1 MKKIVH
7 IIVATVMALC
17 ATVAH
22 AAYPERAA
30 RIIVP
35 FPPGGPTDVQARLI
49 AQRLSDR
56 LGETFIVE
64 NRPGA
69 GGNIGTRAAAQSP
82 GDGYTLLFMTPAQVI
97 NMKFY
102 STPGYDL
109 KTDFAPIGLVSTAPA
124 LLLAHPSLG
133 ATSLADVIRLAKEKP
148 GEIAFAS
155 SGAGLSTH
163 LMMESFM
170 KHTDIQ
176 MIHVPYRGS
185 APALSG
191 LIAGDTSLLMDSVV
205 SGLPHVQSGALRAI
219 AVSSAERSP
228 VAPDIPTMRES
239 GLTDFAAITW
249 YGIMAPIKTPNDI
262 VLQLAAEI
270 DKILQEPDI
279 RKRFL
284 EMGTEPAKVD
294 PDAFAKFLDAEAE
307 RWLEVVQS
315 SGARMEE

>member
-1 MKKIVH
+1 MRKI
-7 IIVATVMALC
+7 IRVAAGLIMAAC
-17 ATVAH
+17 ASLAH
-22 AAYPERAA
+22 AAYPERPV

-35 FPPGGPTDVQARLI
+35 FSAGGPTDVQARLI

-56 LGETFIVE
+56 LGQTFIVE

-69 GGNIGTRAAAQSP
+69 GGNIGTRAAAQAA
-82 GDGYTLLFMTPAQVI
+82 GDGYTLLFMTPAHVI

-102 STPGYDL
+102 SNPGYDL

-133 ATSLADVIRLAKEKP
+133 ASSLADVIRIAKEKP

-170 KHTDIQ
+170 THTGIK

-249 YGIMAPIKTPNDI
+249 YGIMAP
-262 VLQLAAEI
+262 V
-270 DKILQEPDI
+270 
-279 RKRFL
+279 
-284 EMGTEPAKVD
+284 
-294 PDAFAKFLDAEAE
+294 
-307 RWLEVVQS
+307 
-315 SGARMEE
+315 